1 MISVL
6 NSRGPDKWIVLHRQ
20 TPGPFFKKR
29 TVGSWKVGFP
39 FVQAW
44 TLNLYMLRNLFI
56 DWILPMLPTSTY
68 HVFIFSFEEYFGGD
82 SGNVTDRLHG
92 VAEIAASS
100 GAFAAILQGSDAWWH
115 GRSGFWRRVV
125 VPTVDTCGKLTHC
138 RWFSSED
145 VGIEN
150 SPGFAIVFTLCS
162 SFLGHRFRFG
172 PVCSGSFNLG
182 SCKATHES
190 STGTGRCAANPSSLA
205 VEDSQNWIKGL

>member
-1 MISVL
+1 
-6 NSRGPDKWIVLHRQ
+6 
-20 TPGPFFKKR
+20 
-29 TVGSWKVGFP
+29 VGFP

-100 GAFAAILQGSDAWWH
+100 GAFAAILQGS
-115 GRSGFWRRVV
+115 GRVV
-125 VPTVDTCGKLTHC
+125 AWGAVDSGGASWSPQWTLAESSPIADDFLQKMLESRILQDLPLFSHCAVRFLATVFDLAQSVAV
-138 RWFSSED
+138 RS
-145 VGIEN
+145 
-150 SPGFAIVFTLCS
+150 TLAPARR
-162 SFLGHRFRFG
+162 H
-172 PVCSGSFNLG
+172 
-182 SCKATHES
+182 HES